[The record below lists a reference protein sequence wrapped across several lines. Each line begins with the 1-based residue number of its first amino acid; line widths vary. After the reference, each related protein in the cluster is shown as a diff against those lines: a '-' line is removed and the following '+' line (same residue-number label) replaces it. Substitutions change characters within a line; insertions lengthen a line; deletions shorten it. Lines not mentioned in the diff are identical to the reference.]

1 MDTVNEIVDIKV
13 QDGTMPTYIYRPD
26 DDQPHPAVIVI
37 QEIFGVNANVR
48 GIAERFASEGYVAA
62 APDIF
67 YRSGRLLEVPYTDFD
82 QARALAGSV
91 PGDGLMN
98 DLKTLVR
105 HLQAYP
111 HALQGRLGITGYCFG
126 GRVSFTAATAIPEI
140 TTAAVYYGGGIAAEG
155 GPFDQAS
162 NITAPI
168 IGLFG
173 AEDQNP
179 SPDDTKKLDA
189 ELTRLGKAH
198 EFHTYEGAGHGFMCE
213 DRGSYR
219 EDAAN
224 DAWEKTLAFFAKH
237 LGTPAAAG

>member
-1 MDTVNEIVDIKV
+1 MSTVNEIVDIQV

-37 QEIFGVNANVR
+37 QEIFGVNANIR

-67 YRSGRLLEVPYTDFD
+67 YRSSRLLDVPYADMD
-82 QARALAGSV
+82 QARGLAQSV
-91 PGDGLMN
+91 PGDGLIA

-105 HLQAYP
+105 YLQAYP
-111 HALQGRLGITGYCFG
+111 NALQGRLGITGYCFG
-126 GRVSFTAATAIPEI
+126 GRVSFTAATTIPEI
-140 TTAAVYYGGGIAAEG
+140 TAAAVHYGGGIAAAG

-173 AEDQNP
+173 ADDQNP
-179 SPDDTKKLDA
+179 SPDDVKKVDA

-224 DAWEKTLAFFAKH
+224 DAWGKTLAFFAKH
-237 LGTPAAAG
+237 LGAPMSAG